1 MGCKCGSQVI
11 LCNLPIRFDTYKGCS
26 HGCRYCFA
34 QKKNDISHIERGKK
48 IMSMET
54 LVSLA
59 NALQVS
65 TDELL
70 ADSLEYPPAAFH
82 HAFAPVVADCSA
94 YERQFLL
101 RVISEIKRALREGTA
116 G

>member
-1 MGCKCGSQVI
+1 MGINYAAVGEKIRGFRRRNGISQAELSELVG
-11 LCNLPIRFDTYKGCS
+11 CCPTY
-26 HGCRYCFA
+26 
-34 QKKNDISHIERGKK
+34 ISHIDRGKK
-48 IMSMET
+48 TMSMET
-54 LVSLA
+54 MVSLA

-65 TDELL
+65 ADELL
-70 ADSLEYPPAAFH
+70 VDSLEHTPVAFH

-101 RVISEIKRALREGTA
+101 RVIAEIKRALREGSA

>member
-1 MGCKCGSQVI
+1 MGINYAAVGAKIRGFRRRNGLSQAEVSELGCG
-11 LCNLPIRFDTYKGCS
+11 PAY
-26 HGCRYCFA
+26 
-34 QKKNDISHIERGKK
+34 ISHIERGKK

>member
-1 MGCKCGSQVI
+1 MGINYAAVGAKIRGFRRRNGLSQAELSELV
-11 LCNLPIRFDTYKGCS
+11 GC
-26 HGCRYCFA
+26 CPAY
-34 QKKNDISHIERGKK
+34 ISHIERGKK

-70 ADSLEYPPAAFH
+70 ADSLE
-82 HAFAPVVADCSA
+82 
-94 YERQFLL
+94 
-101 RVISEIKRALREGTA
+101 
-116 G
+116 

>member
-1 MGCKCGSQVI
+1 MGINYAAVGAKIRGFRRRNGLSQAELSELV
-11 LCNLPIRFDTYKGCS
+11 GC
-26 HGCRYCFA
+26 CPAY
-34 QKKNDISHIERGKK
+34 I
-48 IMSMET
+48 SMET

>member
-1 MGCKCGSQVI
+1 MGINYAAVGAKIRGFRRRNGLSQAELSELV
-11 LCNLPIRFDTYKGCS
+11 GC
-26 HGCRYCFA
+26 CPAY
-34 QKKNDISHIERGKK
+34 ISHIERGKK